1 MAKTSFRGASAP
13 GRVPP
18 PAIKR
23 FAKGTSGNPRG
34 RPRGAVSLDA
44 ITRKFALRGESISIG
59 GKRQRLSRLEIALQV
74 LRAQAADGKPTAI
87 RLVDELR
94 SHVLARR
101 SERPEGGLLLV
112 PAQCSFEEFIA
123 QEQARTKDAPMPGG
137 AAIDLEAEEFQ
148 KAVSGEASVYGAALL
163 AFHRKYNPQP

>member
-18 PAIKR
+18 PANKR
-23 FAKGTSGNPRG
+23 FAKGISGNPNG

-44 ITRKFALRGESISIG
+44 MTRKFALRRDNISIG

-74 LRAQAADGKPTAI
+74 LRAQAADAKPTAI

-94 SHVLARR
+94 SHVWAGQ
-101 SERPEGGLLLV
+101 SERPAGGILLV
-112 PAQCSFEEFIA
+112 PAPLSLEEYIA
-123 QEQARTKDAPMPGG
+123 QEQERTKDAPMPGT
-137 AAIDLEAEEFQ
+137 AIDLQAEEFL
-148 KAVSGEASVYGAALL
+148 KAVNGEPSEYGAALL
-163 AFHRKYNPQP
+163 AFHCKYHG